1 MPRLLL
7 ATNNSHKLAELCRLL
22 AGCGWEL
29 VSPAEI
35 GFRLPEEE
43 TGDSYEANARMKA
56 LNGSSSGLPSLADD
70 SGLEIDALPG
80 ELGYLS
86 ARFAGAE
93 TAYPERFRI
102 ILERLSGLKGAE
114 RRARFRCV
122 IAVADREKKVWL
134 AEGVT
139 EGLIA
144 EEPRGTGGFG
154 YDPIF
159 WLPAH
164 SATVAELPSLEKDA
178 ISHRGRAVRKA
189 RATLERLLKEETT
202 RK

>member
-7 ATNNSHKLAELCRLL
+7 ATNNRHKLVELCRLL

-56 LNGSSSGLPSLADD
+56 LDGTSSGLLSLADD

-114 RRARFRCV
+114 RRARFRSV
-122 IAVADREKKVWL
+122 VAVADREKRVWL
-134 AEGVT
+134 AEGII
-139 EGLIA
+139 EGIIA

-159 WLPAH
+159 WLPDR

-189 RATLERLLKEETT
+189 RATLERLLKEETP
-202 RK
+202 RR

>member
-22 AGCGWEL
+22 TGCGWDL
-29 VSPAEI
+29 VSPAQI

-43 TGDSYEANARMKA
+43 TGGSYEANARTKA

-93 TAYPERFRI
+93 ATYPERFRI

-122 IAVADREKKVWL
+122 IAVADREKVWL

-139 EGLIA
+139 EGFIA

-164 SATVAELPSLEKDA
+164 SATVAELPSPEKDA

-189 RATLERLLKEETT
+189 RATLERLLKEQTP
-202 RK
+202 RR